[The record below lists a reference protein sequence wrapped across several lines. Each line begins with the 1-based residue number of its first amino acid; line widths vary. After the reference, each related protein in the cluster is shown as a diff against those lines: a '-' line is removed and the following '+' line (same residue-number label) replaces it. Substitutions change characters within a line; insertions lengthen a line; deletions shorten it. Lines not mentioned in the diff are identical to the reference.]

1 MYMGGRR
8 IYGKEFRMERYEN
21 PFEDALI
28 QDAIDVI
35 LPTTSNI
42 IPFDTTGTI
51 TRKSNNGH
59 AIYILEEK

>member
-1 MYMGGRR
+1 
-8 IYGKEFRMERYEN
+8 MERFEN

-28 QDAIDVI
+28 QDAIDVVLNTISNRI
-35 LPTTSNI
+35 L
-42 IPFDTTGTI
+42 FDPTGTI